1 MPSQFWVLSPAP
13 VLRFWQSC
21 FALATVKLVRDAKPK
36 TQNSKPKSGW
46 SLKKSGFVRNGG
58 SIMIETT
65 LVLLKPDCLADRH
78 CGNVI
83 NRFEAA
89 GLEIV
94 GCKMMLLADDE
105 LAEHYA
111 HILDRP
117 FYPELK
123 SFMQSSPVIAL
134 ALSGENAVTLVR
146 ELMGPTDSRKAVK
159 GTIRGDFGRDVMFNV
174 VHGSDSPE
182 NAAAELKRFF
192 ADNELFEVSLRR

>member
-1 MPSQFWVLSPAP
+1 
-13 VLRFWQSC
+13 
-21 FALATVKLVRDAKPK
+21 
-36 TQNSKPKSGW
+36 
-46 SLKKSGFVRNGG
+46 
-58 SIMIETT
+58 MIETT
-65 LVLLKPDCLADRH
+65 LVLLKPDCLADHH

-94 GCKMMLLADDE
+94 GCKMMLLGDDE

-117 FYPELK
+117 FYPVLK

-134 ALSGENAVTLVR
+134 ALCGENAVTLVR
-146 ELMGPTDSRKAVK
+146 ELMGPTDSRKAAK

-192 ADNELFEVSLRR
+192 ADNELFEVSLKR

>member
-1 MPSQFWVLSPAP
+1 
-13 VLRFWQSC
+13 
-21 FALATVKLVRDAKPK
+21 
-36 TQNSKPKSGW
+36 
-46 SLKKSGFVRNGG
+46 
-58 SIMIETT
+58 MIETT

-134 ALSGENAVTLVR
+134 ALTGENSVALVR
-146 ELMGPTDSRKAVK
+146 DLMGPTDSRKAAK

-192 ADNELFEVSLRR
+192 ADNELFEFSLKR